1 MEKAILKVAE
11 ELRNIRKELQHLNRT
26 LEHSRKGV
34 YIDDLANTINHRIV
48 EQSQEPFS

>member
-26 LEHSRKGV
+26 LERSDKG
-34 YIDDLANTINHRIV
+34 INTEDLANVVNRQIL
-48 EQSQEPFS
+48 EQAARRS

>member
-26 LEHSRKGV
+26 LEHSDNG
-34 YIDDLANTINHRIV
+34 IDVATIEAELSKKLSRTGA
-48 EQSQEPFS
+48 SFS